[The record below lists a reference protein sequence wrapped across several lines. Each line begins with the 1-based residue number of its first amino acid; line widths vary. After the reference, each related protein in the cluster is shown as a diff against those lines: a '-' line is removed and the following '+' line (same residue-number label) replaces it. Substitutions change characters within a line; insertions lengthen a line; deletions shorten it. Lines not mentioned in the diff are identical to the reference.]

1 MYPFLIHNSL
11 ILSSDHVSLHR
22 KIVLILKW
30 VWEYRLGVKA
40 DLEVKWE
47 SKTEGERLIIKKNLR
62 QNYVTLIYV
71 SG

>member
-47 SKTEGERLIIKKNLR
+47 SKTEGERLIIKKKILDR
-62 QNYVTLIYV
+62 IM
-71 SG
+71 SP